1 MKEMFI
7 AEAVFAL
14 YITIGALMTTFVE
27 EIWDSSPFLWLPNLI
42 RSKVQKKKDENASC
56 ELLEKQLEMLSNSRK
71 ETKKMMND
79 VYKEVFEGNYEI
91 DKMIDKMEDYI
102 EIRPFDPSTWGNM
115 MSASRGDITM
125 DKNGISIN
133 ASELNGKITL
143 DNSGITISS
152 TNLITSVPIDCCV
165 TDICTSSSKQ
175 EKSPT
180 KPFICPLCNGNSYTE
195 KNGHIYCDYC
205 GTKFI

>member
-1 MKEMFI
+1 
-7 AEAVFAL
+7 
-14 YITIGALMTTFVE
+14 MTTFVE
-27 EIWDSSPFLWLPNLI
+27 EIWDGSPFLWLPNLI
-42 RSKVQKKKDENASC
+42 RLKVQKKKDENASC

-71 ETKKMMND
+71 ETEKMMND
-79 VYKEVFEGNYEI
+79 VYKEVFEGNYEV
-91 DKMIDKMEDYI
+91 DKMEDYI
-102 EIRPFDPSTWGNM
+102 EIRTFDPSTWGNM

-143 DNSGITISS
+143 NNSGITISS
-152 TNLITSVPIDCCV
+152 TNHITSGPIDCCV
-165 TDICTSSSKQ
+165 TDICTSSSKR